1 LRSLL
6 DDYQTAFATYVSRK
20 PVSVEI
26 LDICSSH
33 AHGIRVMHLVFAQA
47 VAEEVEA
54 EHGGANGASR
64 QDDKQ

>member
-1 LRSLL
+1 
-6 DDYQTAFATYVSRK
+6 
-20 PVSVEI
+20 
-26 LDICSSH
+26 
-33 AHGIRVMHLVFAQA
+33 MHLVFAQA